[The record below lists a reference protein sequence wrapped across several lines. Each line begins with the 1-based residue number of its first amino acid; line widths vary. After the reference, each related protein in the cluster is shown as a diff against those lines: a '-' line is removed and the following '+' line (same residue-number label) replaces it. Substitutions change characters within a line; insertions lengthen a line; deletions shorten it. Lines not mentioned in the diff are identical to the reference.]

1 MNDALITP
9 EEREKSLTQAA
20 EQKIAP
26 EIIATAAAIWRASEG
41 TISKEAAI
49 RAAFHFQTTG
59 EVLGRDSYVG
69 TKGSA
74 KGQVIEGYRAV
85 LRNIRQPYQTRFRPM
100 NRDEFVLHEL
110 ADGDL
115 GLVCELDLL
124 NMRRECITHG
134 IPYAPIL
141 GITVLRK
148 GEKLQVPATKTRYW
162 VLQKQARDD
171 AFRQIPGAGL
181 DDEAAALARNITV
194 PEGARLDETQAAALV
209 ATSEM
214 VVKNTRETALLSPDA
229 VIVRGQRN
237 IDIMRGPQT
246 EDPLGIDTPPSPDRT
261 AAAAIADAEFAAIP
275 AAPNS
280 IYAIPTSDSAQT
292 NESVPRRKPAAI
304 SGGLVGSFTLWA
316 EEFAK
321 THARWQRDGRP
332 DRMHLLLSIAKLG
345 HPKITPENWE
355 QVQMEMAD
363 HAAMPSQP
371 ALLNSATH
379 GESS

>member
-124 NMRRECITHG
+124 NMRRECMFQSLG
-134 IPYAPIL
+134 RDSVWADLRQLDPALRAACFNRSAAIL
-141 GITVLRK
+141 FGLTAFVFLPSA
-148 GEKLQVPATKTRYW
+148 GATK
-162 VLQKQARDD
+162 V
-171 AFRQIPGAGL
+171 
-181 DDEAAALARNITV
+181 
-194 PEGARLDETQAAALV
+194 
-209 ATSEM
+209 
-214 VVKNTRETALLSPDA
+214 
-229 VIVRGQRN
+229 
-237 IDIMRGPQT
+237 
-246 EDPLGIDTPPSPDRT
+246 
-261 AAAAIADAEFAAIP
+261 
-275 AAPNS
+275 
-280 IYAIPTSDSAQT
+280 
-292 NESVPRRKPAAI
+292 
-304 SGGLVGSFTLWA
+304 
-316 EEFAK
+316 
-321 THARWQRDGRP
+321 
-332 DRMHLLLSIAKLG
+332 SIARPRFCLG
-345 HPKITPENWE
+345 
-355 QVQMEMAD
+355 
-363 HAAMPSQP
+363 
-371 ALLNSATH
+371 
-379 GESS
+379 